1 MPNKPRTPESFKETN
16 RIVEGSKIQGHVESP
31 GDIRVDGTV
40 LGNLSVGGKL
50 VIGPSGSIEGDVVA
64 QELTVNGS
72 IKGKLNVKGLTTL
85 TKTAKIQAELTTEKL
100 AIEPGAQ
107 FTGTCQMGSSKPI
120 AGAKPVAGSATEAAP
135 QASAS

>member
-1 MPNKPRTPESFKETN
+1 MPNKPRTAESFKETN
-16 RIVEGSKIQGHVESP
+16 RIVEGSKIQGHIESP

-40 LGNLSVGGKL
+40 LGNLNVGGKL
-50 VIGPSGSIEGDVVA
+50 VIGPSGSIEGDVVT
-64 QELTVNGS
+64 QELTVNGQ

-85 TKTAKIQAELTTEKL
+85 TKSAKIQAELTTEKL

-120 AGAKPVAGSATEAAP
+120 AAAP
-135 QASAS
+135 KPAESSTSSQATAS